1 MNKLSKVLITVVV
14 IFVFLLLFG
23 VIVVAREESGHSTP
37 GFFGLIIF
45 AGLIGALRALW
56 KKKNNND
63 NNSSTLQ
70 K

>member
-23 VIVVAREESGHSTP
+23 VIVVAREESGHSMP
-37 GFFGLIIF
+37 GFLGLIIF